1 MLVICV
7 CVCVCACVCVC
18 VYVCVCA
25 CACVFV
31 RVCVRVRVCVV
42 THLPTRGTQITA
54 GVVYLVYV
62 IGPAAFAGLGVMVAL
77 LPVYLAIAVRT
88 GAPHCDAQLLS

>member
-1 MLVICV
+1 M
-7 CVCVCACVCVC
+7 
-18 VYVCVCA
+18 
-25 CACVFV
+25 